1 MMKDG
6 EKYSITVTE
15 LLDIIKNM
23 VDNIIAMIK
32 SLFE

>member
-1 MMKDG
+1 MKDG

-23 VDNIIAMIK
+23 VNNIIEMIK
-32 SLFE
+32 SIFA

>member
-1 MMKDG
+1 MNEG

>member
-1 MMKDG
+1 MNEN

-23 VDNIIAMIK
+23 VNNIIEMIK
-32 SLFE
+32 GLFE

>member
-1 MMKDG
+1 MNEG

-23 VDNIIAMIK
+23 INNIIEMIK

>member
-1 MMKDG
+1 MNEN

-23 VDNIIAMIK
+23 VNNIIEMIK

>member
-1 MMKDG
+1 MNSN

-15 LLDIIKNM
+15 LLDIIKSTFE
-23 VDNIIAMIK
+23 NIFAMIK

>member
-1 MMKDG
+1 MNEG

-23 VDNIIAMIK
+23 VNNIMEMIK
-32 SLFE
+32 SLFA